1 METLVTKIIFALVFS
16 FLVTFYLVPIF
27 ITLAE
32 RLRILDSPDGNIK
45 LQSKPIPYLGGVA
58 VYCGFLCGLALT
70 IPLHNNLALMLIGA
84 TLLLFIGLI
93 DDLIIMKPY
102 QKFFGQCLA
111 ALCFL
116 KGGFYLKT
124 HFFSTFWHLPL
135 SFLWIVSIINAFNL
149 IDVMDGLASTV
160 AIIATSSFLVIAY
173 LLGQPQE
180 MILFAALIGALIGFF
195 WFNRPNA
202 RIYLGDAGAL
212 FIGGVLATA
221 PFLLN
226 WGTYTSF
233 GYLAPIIILAIPL
246 IELVT
251 LIMVRTYKKI
261 PFYQGSRDHF
271 ACYLQDKGWG
281 KKQVLSYIACMSII
295 LGISGLLLTSNAIHI
310 TQIPY
315 LAAPFLGVWGLMLL
329 NIKKIKYFR

>member
-1 METLVTKIIFALVFS
+1 MQAIAAKWIFALVFS
-16 FLVTFYLVPIF
+16 FLVTAYLVPIF

-32 RLRILDSPDGNIK
+32 RLRLLDEPDGKIK
-45 LQSKPIPYLGGVA
+45 KQANPVPYLGGLA

-70 IPLHNNLALMLIGA
+70 IPLHSNLSLMLVGA

-93 DDLIIMKPY
+93 DDLVVMMPY

-116 KGGFYLKT
+116 KGGFYLKE
-124 HFFSTFWHLPL
+124 HFFSTLWHLPL

-149 IDVMDGLASTV
+149 IDVMDGLASSV
-160 AIIATSSFLVIAY
+160 AIMAAVGFFVIAY
-173 LLGQPQE
+173 LFGQAQE
-180 MILFAALIGALIGFF
+180 MILLAALIGSLIGFF

-212 FIGGVLATA
+212 FIGGILATV

-226 WGTYTSF
+226 WGTHTPF
-233 GYLAPIIILAIPL
+233 GFFAPIIILAIPL
-246 IELVT
+246 LELMT
-251 LIMVRTYKKI
+251 LIIVRTYKGI
-261 PFYQGSRDHF
+261 PFYRGSRDHF

-281 KKQVLSYIACMSII
+281 KNKVLAYVFGMSVI
-295 LGISGLLLTSNAIHI
+295 LGTSAFLLVGNTIQI
-310 TQIPY
+310 TQMPF
-315 LAAPFLGVWGLMLL
+315 LAAPFLSIWGVMLL
-329 NIKKIKYFR
+329 KHR